1 MKIILAS
8 SPSGAAAVHLSPHLK
23 APTRAALNVRRSLQ
37 CKRSHM
43 DTDHVNL
50 QELWGGERIA
60 SHSCLSTVT
69 AFIPRT
75 HASKAVARQS
85 LSTVSVKGG

>member
-8 SPSGAAAVHLSPHLK
+8 SPTGESGAAAVHLRPPLK
-23 APTRAALNVRRSLQ
+23 ATLNVRRSLQ
-37 CKRSHM
+37 CKRSHT

-60 SHSCLSTVT
+60 SHLCLSTLT

-85 LSTVSVKGG
+85 LSTGSV